1 MLFYNSYHSFTAKGV
16 ENSPLE
22 HVTEHPKNESSFQN
36 EQVVIFK
43 SPMVIFQH
51 FLCLIFSFLLQ
62 KKHGGNCLYSA
73 GYLRW

>member
-1 MLFYNSYHSFTAKGV
+1 MLFYNSYYSFTAKGV

-43 SPMVIFQH
+43 S
-51 FLCLIFSFLLQ
+51 L
-62 KKHGGNCLYSA
+62 
-73 GYLRW
+73 